1 MQEMTGDVQAFG
13 TSLEDPTMILES
25 AEDVD
30 EKKDS
35 DSESNNVTE
44 DEKD

>member
-1 MQEMTGDVQAFG
+1 MQSMTNVVLAFG

-35 DSESNNVTE
+35 DSESENTTN
-44 DEKD
+44 EKD